1 VVAVLRVASGAH
13 ARRFRYRSDGRPM
26 IGVAKG
32 AGVQAPQ
39 LPPCNRYA
47 QAPHRHQRSRSVI
60 GALVTQPSPIA
71 VVELVMTA
79 EREHWHFAERSSHDL
94 AVDVI
99 GALRLAG
106 YLREEM

>member
-1 VVAVLRVASGAH
+1 
-13 ARRFRYRSDGRPM
+13 
-26 IGVAKG
+26 
-32 AGVQAPQ
+32 
-39 LPPCNRYA
+39 
-47 QAPHRHQRSRSVI
+47 VI